1 MDRANA
7 RAGQQR
13 YLRFGN
19 HWHIDQYAIATLHA
33 QRQQHGGH
41 NVDLVIQLAEGKCT
55 LFIGL

>member
-7 RAGQQR
+7 RAGQQG

-19 HWHIDQYAIATLHA
+19 HRHIDQYAIATLHA
-33 QRQQHGGH
+33 QRQQHSGH
-41 NVDLVIQLAEGKCT
+41 SVDFIMQLAEGKCA